1 MFKSETQQ
9 GDKRA
14 VDEVV
19 MDSEHLTGL
28 IWEAPDK
35 ETTDNPGRTLS
46 CVMSKNMER
55 LGAEKQLLDGK
66 ESSTSR
72 RKSGEEEGWTF

>member
-55 LGAEKQLLDGK
+55 LGAKKQLLDGK